1 MKSCHTSIN
10 ERKICLKKIKILTFL
25 AAATLLSGCSAEAEP
40 SLDGYL
46 GQDAIVYEQADN
58 FATDDANENLT
69 PENKGTATS
78 TLPELS
84 SPEETFQIRD
94 KEEVEREETILL
106 MTEEY
111 LMRVYN
117 VDENY
122 APEYVDE
129 STTPEQIIEAAFV
142 NSVSSR
148 VKEVTVTEMTHIND
162 EMTSVTAVMKADYED
177 RTIPA
182 DEYYI
187 AFYLDFQKKDSE
199 WKIMS
204 SEWINCYSTE
214 ICTLEKNNLTGEYE
228 YVPIE

>member
-1 MKSCHTSIN
+1 MNTKRISA
-10 ERKICLKKIKILTFL
+10 FL
-25 AAATLLSGCSAEAEP
+25 LAATLLSGCSAEKEP
-40 SLDGYL
+40 SPDGYL
-46 GQDAIVYEQADN
+46 GSNVIVYESS
-58 FATDDANENLT
+58 DDATISDVTENENFT
-69 PENKGTATS
+69 SKDEGTSTS

-84 SPEETFQIRD
+84 SQEETFQIRD

-111 LMRVYN
+111 LTRVYN

-122 APEYVDE
+122 APDYIDE
-129 STTPEQIIEAAFV
+129 STTPEQIIEAAFL
-142 NSVSSR
+142 NSVSSK
-148 VKEVTVTEMTHIND
+148 VKEVIVTEMTHIND
-162 EMTSVTAVMKADYED
+162 EMTSVTAVIKADYED

-187 AFYLDFQKKDSE
+187 AFCLDFQKIDSE

-214 ICTLEKNNLTGEYE
+214 ICTLEKNTLTGEYE
-228 YVPIE
+228 YVPIS

>member
-1 MKSCHTSIN
+1 M
-10 ERKICLKKIKILTFL
+10 KKIKILTFL
-25 AAATLLSGCSAEAEP
+25 AAATLLSGCSVEVEP

-46 GQDAIVYEQADN
+46 GQDAIVYESSDN
-58 FATDDANENLT
+58 AVTNNSDKNQNSTFKDSETV
-69 PENKGTATS
+69 TS
-78 TLPELS
+78 ALPELS

-106 MTEEY
+106 MAEEY

-142 NSVSSR
+142 NSVSSK
-148 VKEVTVTEMTHIND
+148 VKEVIVTEMTHIND